1 MNPNWKQIVREHLAV
16 LRLPPEREIEIVEEQ
31 ALHLEAAYE
40 DALADGLSAVEA
52 EARAAQS
59 YDWRLLECELSR
71 AEQPLATRTLQPS
84 LELIERKG
92 GIRMESFIQ
101 DMRFGAR
108 MLLKNPGFMLI
119 AVLTLALGIGANTAI
134 FSVVDAT
141 LLRPLPYP
149 ESERLV
155 TLWSTSKTPAGGR
168 FNSCVPDY
176 RAWREQNQVF
186 EGLGAFWYGD
196 FNLTSDGLDA
206 ERVQG
211 AFVTANF
218 FSVLG
223 VAPALGRGFQS
234 ADEEFG
240 QHQVVLLSH
249 ELWQR
254 RYGGDPQLV
263 GRGIKLGGVT
273 YTVVGVMP
281 RGMAFLDNSTR
292 PELWTPLSFAAG
304 DNKLT
309 RDTYFLRLV
318 GRLKPGVSIEQ
329 ATTDVSAIA
338 ERMKTEFGEVS
349 GAVVSL
355 REQIIGN
362 VRRGLLVL
370 LGAVAFVLLVACVNV
385 ANLLLARAAVR
396 EREFAVRAALG
407 ASRVRIIR
415 QLLIESIPLGLLG
428 GGAGLLLAYW
438 GLELMRSLLPAS
450 LPRHN
455 TISIDGRVLGFTLLA
470 SGLTVIAFGLLP
482 AFQTA
487 RDSVREALNE
497 GGRGGTAGRRR
508 SRLRDALVVIE
519 MALALVLLVGAGLML
534 RSFARFQQV
543 DTGFSA
549 TNVLTMRIPLP
560 EAKYP
565 LPPGP
570 NAPPAAGLHF
580 FNQLLERVKALPG
593 VESASVTTMLPLGAG
608 SGLTKRFSVEGHPL
622 PSSLDQVPAVEL
634 AAVSPDYFNTL
645 GITVRRGRGF
655 TPYDRAEA
663 QQVAVINETLAR
675 RSFPNEDPL
684 GKTIWLGPPESL
696 LPPGLIPPGFRFL
709 RRTIVGVIADVKS
722 GSLDTAAGSEVCV
735 PLEQYRPDIWYN
747 TMMLAVR
754 SPLPADSLTAALR
767 EQVRALDR
775 DQPITSIATMEE
787 RLSRRL
793 SEPRFSTLLLGLFAA
808 IAMLLAA
815 IGIYGVMSYAVT
827 QRLHEIGIHMALGAA
842 RRDVLRLV
850 IGQGMKRALLGVG
863 IGLAGAL
870 GLTRLMQQLLFGVSA
885 TDPLTFAG
893 VALLLT
899 LAALL
904 ACWIPARRAAQ
915 VDPMI
920 ALRHD

>member
-1 MNPNWKQIVREHLAV
+1 MNPNWNHIVREHLAV
-16 LRLPPEREIEIVEEQ
+16 VRLPPERESEIVEEL

-40 DALADGLSAVEA
+40 DARADGLSEAEA
-52 EARAAQS
+52 EARALRS
-59 YDWRLLECELSR
+59 YDWRLLECEVRR
-71 AEQPLATRTLQPS
+71 AEWPVAARVIQPS
-84 LELIERKG
+84 LELIDQTGGMRMESLLQDLRY
-92 GIRMESFIQ
+92 GIRML
-101 DMRFGAR
+101 G
-108 MLLKNPGFMLI
+108 KNPGFTLI
-119 AVLTLALGIGANTAI
+119 AALTLALGIGANTAI

-141 LLRPLPYP
+141 VLRPLPYP

-155 TLWSTSKTPAGGR
+155 MLWSTSKTPGGGR
-168 FNSCVPDY
+168 YGSSVPDY
-176 RAWREQNQVF
+176 REWREQNQVF

-196 FNLTSDGLDA
+196 FNLTGDNQNA

-234 ADEEFG
+234 ADEQFG
-240 QHQVVLLSH
+240 QHQVVLLSY

-263 GRGIKLGGVT
+263 GRVIKLGGVT
-273 YTVVGVMP
+273 HTVIGVMP
-281 RGMAFLDNSTR
+281 RGMAFLDNAPR

-304 DNKLT
+304 DNMAT
-309 RDTYFLRLV
+309 RNNYYLRLI
-318 GRLKPGVSIEQ
+318 GRLRPGVSIEQ
-329 ATTDVSAIA
+329 AQSDVNAIA
-338 ERMKTEFGEVS
+338 ERMKAEFGEVG

-355 REQIIGN
+355 REQIIGD
-362 VRRGLLVL
+362 VRRALLVL

-385 ANLLLARAAVR
+385 ANLLLARAAAR
-396 EREFAVRAALG
+396 EREFAVRSALG
-407 ASRVRIIR
+407 AGRARIIR

-428 GGAGLLLAYW
+428 GGTGLLLAYW

-470 SGLTVIAFGLLP
+470 SVLTVMVFGLLP

-487 RDSVREALNE
+487 RDGVREALNE

-508 SRLRDALVVIE
+508 SRLRDALVVME

-534 RSFARFQQV
+534 RSFARLQQV

-565 LPPGP
+565 IPRGP
-570 NAPPAAGLHF
+570 NAPPPAGLHF
-580 FNQLLERVKALPG
+580 FRQLLERVKSLPG
-593 VESASVTTMLPLGAG
+593 VESAGVTTMLPLGAG
-608 SGLTKRFSVEGHPL
+608 SGLGKRFSVEGHPL
-622 PSSLDQVPAVEL
+622 PSSLDQVQRVQL
-634 AAVSPDYFNTL
+634 AAVSPEYFNTL

-655 TPYDRAEA
+655 TTYDRAEA

-696 LPPGLIPPGFRFL
+696 LPPERIRPGYRFV

-722 GSLDTAAGSEVCV
+722 GALDTAAGSEVYL
-735 PLEQYRPDIWYN
+735 PLEQHGDDIWYN
-747 TMMLAVR
+747 AMMLAVR
-754 SPLPADSLTAALR
+754 SPLPTDALTAAIR

-775 DQPITSIATMEE
+775 DQPITGIATMEE
-787 RLSRRL
+787 RFSRRL
-793 SEPRFSTLLLGLFAA
+793 SEPRFSTLLLGLFAG

-827 QRLHEIGIHMALGAA
+827 QRLHEIGIRMALGAG
-842 RRDVLRLV
+842 RRDVLRLI

-893 VALLLT
+893 VALLLM

-904 ACWIPARRAAQ
+904 ACWLPARRATK
-915 VDPMI
+915 VDPLT
-920 ALRHD
+920 ALRHE

>member
-1 MNPNWKQIVREHLAV
+1 MPNWNHIVREHLAV

-40 DALADGLSAVEA
+40 DALADGLSGAEA
-52 EARAAQS
+52 EARALRS

-71 AEQPLATRTLQPS
+71 AEQPCAARALRPP

-92 GIRMESFIQ
+92 GMRMESFIQ
-101 DMRFGAR
+101 DLRFGAR
-108 MLLKNPGFMLI
+108 MLLKNPGFTLI
-119 AVLTLALGIGANTAI
+119 AALTLALGIGANTAI

-155 TLWSTSKTPAGGR
+155 MLWSTSKTPAGGR
-168 FNSCVPDY
+168 FSVGVTDY
-176 RAWREQNQVF
+176 RAWREQNQLF
-186 EGLGAFWYGD
+186 RGLGAFWYGD
-196 FNLTSDGLDA
+196 FNLTSDGQNA

-281 RGMAFLDNSTR
+281 QGMAFLDNSPR

-304 DNKLT
+304 DNKTT

-318 GRLKPGVSIEQ
+318 GRLKPGVSLEQ
-329 ATTDVSAIA
+329 ARADVSAIA

-349 GAVVSL
+349 GTVVSL

-385 ANLLLARAAVR
+385 ANLLLARAASR

-407 ASRVRIIR
+407 ASRARIIW
-415 QLLIESIPLGLLG
+415 QSLVESAPLGLLG
-428 GGAGLLLAYW
+428 GVAGLLLAYW

-470 SGLTVIAFGLLP
+470 STLTVVVFSLAP
-482 AFQTA
+482 AFRTA
-487 RDSVREALNE
+487 RDGVREALNE
-497 GGRGGTAGRRR
+497 GGRGDTAGRQR
-508 SRLRDALVVIE
+508 SRLRDGLVVME
-519 MALALVLLVGAGLML
+519 MALALVLLIGAGLML
-534 RSFARFQQV
+534 RSFARLRQV
-543 DTGFSA
+543 ETGFSA

-560 EAKYP
+560 VAKYP
-565 LPPGP
+565 VPQQL
-570 NAPPAAGLHF
+570 NAPPPPGLNF
-580 FNQLLERVKALPG
+580 FQQLLERVKALPG
-593 VESASVTTMLPLGAG
+593 VESAGVTTILPLGAG
-608 SGLTKRFSVEGHPL
+608 NGLEKMFSVEGHPA
-622 PSSLDQVPAVEL
+622 PSSLDQVQGVSFAL
-634 AAVSPDYFNTL
+634 VSPDYFKTL
-645 GITVRRGRGF
+645 GINVRRGRGF
-655 TPYDRAEA
+655 TMSDRGEA
-663 QQVAVINETLAR
+663 QQVVVINETLAR
-675 RSFPNEDPL
+675 RSFQNEDPL
-684 GKTIWLGPPESL
+684 GKTIWLGPPEYL
-696 LPPGLIPPGFRFL
+696 LPPAVRSPTHRFV

-722 GSLDTAAGSEVCV
+722 GNLDTAAGSEVYAPV
-735 PLEQYRPDIWYN
+735 EQFREGWN
-747 TMMLAVR
+747 NALMLAVR
-754 SPLPADSLTAALR
+754 SPLPIDSLT
-767 EQVRALDR
+767 
-775 DQPITSIATMEE
+775 
-787 RLSRRL
+787 
-793 SEPRFSTLLLGLFAA
+793 
-808 IAMLLAA
+808 
-815 IGIYGVMSYAVT
+815 
-827 QRLHEIGIHMALGAA
+827 
-842 RRDVLRLV
+842 
-850 IGQGMKRALLGVG
+850 
-863 IGLAGAL
+863 
-870 GLTRLMQQLLFGVSA
+870 
-885 TDPLTFAG
+885 
-893 VALLLT
+893 
-899 LAALL
+899 
-904 ACWIPARRAAQ
+904 
-915 VDPMI
+915 
-920 ALRHD
+920 

>member
-1 MNPNWKQIVREHLAV
+1 MKFHWFRRKDEELDTEICHHLD
-16 LRLPPEREIEIVEEQ
+16 
-31 ALHLEAAYE
+31 EAIRDRIARGE
-40 DALADGLSAVEA
+40 SPD
-52 EARAAQS
+52 EARANAL
-59 YDWRLLECELSR
+59 REFGNVGLVKEVTR
-71 AEQPLATRTLQPS
+71 AMWGWAWVEQVEQDLQ
-84 LELIERKG
+84 
-92 GIRMESFIQ
+92 
-101 DMRFGAR
+101 FGLR
-108 MLLKNPGFMLI
+108 MLRKNPGFSVI
-119 AVLTLALGIGANTAI
+119 AILTLALGIGANTAI

-141 LLRPLPYP
+141 LLRPLPYL

-155 TLWSTSKTPAGGR
+155 MLWSTSKTPGR
-168 FNSCVPDY
+168 RRFGSCVPDY
-176 RAWREQNQVF
+176 REWRERNQVF

-196 FNLTSDGLDA
+196 FNLTSDGQDA
-206 ERVQG
+206 ERVLG

-223 VAPALGRGFQS
+223 VAPSLGRGFQ
-234 ADEEFG
+234 AGDEQFG
-240 QHQVVLLSH
+240 QHRVVLLSH

-254 RYGGDPQLV
+254 RYGGDAQLI
-263 GRGIKLGGVT
+263 GRDIRLGGVA

-281 RGMAFLDNSTR
+281 QGMAFLDNAAR

-304 DNKLT
+304 DNMAT
-309 RDTYFLRLV
+309 RNDYFLQLV
-318 GRLKPGVSIEQ
+318 GRLKTGVSIEQ
-329 ATTDVSAIA
+329 AQTDVAAIA
-338 ERMKTEFGEVS
+338 ERMKAEFGEMT

-362 VRRGLLVL
+362 VQRPLMML

-385 ANLLLARAAVR
+385 TNLLLARVAAR

-407 ASRVRIIR
+407 ASRARIIR
-415 QLLIESIPLGLLG
+415 QVLVESVPLGLLG

-438 GLELMRSLLPAS
+438 GLELMGSLLPAS

-470 SGLTVIAFGLLP
+470 SVLTVMVFGLLP

-487 RDSVREALNE
+487 RDGVREALNE

-508 SRLRDALVVIE
+508 SRLRDGLVVIE

-534 RSFARFQQV
+534 RSFARLQQV

-565 LPPGP
+565 IRRQPNDLPP
-570 NAPPAAGLHF
+570 AGLNF
-580 FNQLLERVKALPG
+580 FNQLLERITALPG
-593 VESASVTTMLPLGAG
+593 VESAGVTRMLPLGAG
-608 SGLTKRFSVEGHPL
+608 NGLGKRFSVEGRPI
-622 PSSLDQVPAVEL
+622 PSSLDQVPSVNFAL
-634 AAVSPDYFNTL
+634 VSPNYFNTL

-655 TPYDRAEA
+655 TPSDRAEA
-663 QQVAVINETLAR
+663 QQVVVINETLAR

-696 LPPGLIPPGFRFL
+696 LPPAVRSPTDRFV

-722 GSLDTAAGSEVCV
+722 GNLDTAAGSEVYA
-735 PLEQYRPDIWYN
+735 PLEQFREGWGN
-747 TMMLAVR
+747 VLMLAVR
-754 SPLPADSLTAALR
+754 SPLPVDSLTAAIR
-767 EQVRALDR
+767 EQVRALDS
-775 DQPITSIATMEE
+775 DQPITNIATMER
-787 RLSRRL
+787 RLSNRL
-793 SEPRFSTLLLGLFAA
+793 SEPRFSTLLLGLFAS
-808 IAMLLAA
+808 IALLLAA

-827 QRLHEIGIHMALGAA
+827 QRLHEIGIRMALGAA

-850 IGQGMKRALLGVG
+850 IGQGMKRALLGVA

-870 GLTRLMQQLLFGVSA
+870 ALTRLMQQLLFGVSA

-899 LAALL
+899 LVALL
-904 ACWIPARRAAQ
+904 ACWLPARRATK
-915 VDPMI
+915 VDPLV
-920 ALRHD
+920 ALRHE

>member
-1 MNPNWKQIVREHLAV
+1 MPNWNHIVREHLAV
-16 LRLPPEREIEIVEEQ
+16 LRLPPEREIEIAEEQ

-52 EARAAQS
+52 EARAVQS

-92 GIRMESFIQ
+92 GTRMESLLQ
-101 DMRFGAR
+101 DLRYGAR
-108 MLLKNPGFMLI
+108 MLMKQPGFTLI
-119 AVLTLALGIGANTAI
+119 AALTLALGIGANTAI

-155 TLWSTSKTPAGGR
+155 MLWSTSKTPTGR
-168 FNSCVPDY
+168 RMVSCVPDY
-176 RAWREQNQVF
+176 REWRDRNQVF
-186 EGLGAFWYGD
+186 AGLGAFWYGD
-196 FNLTSDGLDA
+196 FNLTSDGQNA

-211 AFVTANF
+211 AFVTTNF

-223 VAPALGRGFQS
+223 VTPALGRGLQA
-234 ADEEFG
+234 ADEQFG

-281 RGMAFLDNSTR
+281 QGMAFLDNSPR

-304 DNKLT
+304 ENMAT
-309 RDTYFLRLV
+309 RNNYFLRLV
-318 GRLKPGVSIEQ
+318 GRLRPGVSLEQ
-329 ATTDVSAIA
+329 AQADVGAIA

-349 GAVVSL
+349 GTVVSL
-355 REQIIGN
+355 REQLIGN

-385 ANLLLARAAVR
+385 ANLLLARAASR

-407 ASRVRIIR
+407 ASRARIIR

-438 GLELMRSLLPAS
+438 GLTLMRSLLPSS

-470 SGLTVIAFGLLP
+470 SGLTVMVFGLLP

-487 RDSVREALNE
+487 RDGVREALNE
-497 GGRGGTAGRRR
+497 GARGGTAGRRR
-508 SRLRDALVVIE
+508 SRLRDALVVME

-534 RSFARFQQV
+534 RSFARLQQV

-549 TNVLTMRIPLP
+549 SNVLTMRIPLP

-565 LPPGP
+565 IPPGP
-570 NAPPAAGLHF
+570 NAPPPAGLHF

-593 VESASVTTMLPLGAG
+593 VESASVTSMLPLGAG
-608 SGLTKRFSVEGHPL
+608 SGLGKRFSVEGHPL
-622 PSSLDQVPAVEL
+622 PSSLDQVPGVQL
-634 AAVSPDYFNTL
+634 ALVSPDYFNTL

-655 TPYDRAEA
+655 TTYDRAEA
-663 QQVAVINETLAR
+663 QQVAVINETLAQ

-684 GKTIWLGPPESL
+684 GKTIWLGPPESM
-696 LPPGLIPPGFRFL
+696 LPAAIRSPENRFV
-709 RRTIVGVIADVKS
+709 RRTIVGVIANVKS
-722 GSLDTAAGSEVCV
+722 GNLDTAAGSEVYV
-735 PLEQYRPDIWYN
+735 SLEQYRGDIWFN
-747 TMMLAVR
+747 AMMLAVR
-754 SPLPADSLTAALR
+754 SPLQADSLTGAIR
-767 EQVRALDR
+767 EQVSALDR
-775 DQPITSIATMEE
+775 DQPITGIATMEE

-793 SEPRFSTLLLGLFAA
+793 SEPRFSTLLLGLFAG
-808 IAMLLAA
+808 IAVLLAA

-827 QRLHEIGIHMALGAA
+827 QRLHEIGIRMALGAA

-850 IGQGMKRALLGVG
+850 IGQGMKRALLGIG

-870 GLTRLMQQLLFGVSA
+870 ALTRLMQQLLFGVSA

-893 VALLLT
+893 VALLLA

-904 ACWIPARRAAQ
+904 ACWLPARRATK
-915 VDPMI
+915 VDPLT
-920 ALRHD
+920 ALRHE